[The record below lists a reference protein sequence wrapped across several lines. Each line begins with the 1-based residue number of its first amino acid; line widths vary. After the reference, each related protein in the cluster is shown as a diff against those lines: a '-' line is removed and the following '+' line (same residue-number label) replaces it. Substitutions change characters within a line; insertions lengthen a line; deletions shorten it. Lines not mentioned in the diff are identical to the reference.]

1 MTFEE
6 LAQVVANGFKQV
18 MEEEEFET
26 FEDMKNCYWWD
37 TNDIKA
43 EVRYYLNEVSNKLHM
58 EIMLSDDGMDV
69 YIGDNWITYRK
80 FSAMWHK
87 LLK

>member
-6 LAQVVANGFKQV
+6 LAQVVADGFKQV
-18 MEEEEFET
+18 MVEEEFET

-43 EVRYYLNEVSNKLHM
+43 EVRFYLNETANKLGM